1 MSPRHCNNAA
11 PADENSQV
19 CPRCGE
25 RHGESYGQL
34 MVGIQLTTEQLNSMI
49 TAETRAQLRTWLQQ
63 RFPYGVPP
71 MFRPLVDLVNGGQ

>member
-11 PADENSQV
+11 PADDSQI

-25 RHGESYGQL
+25 RHGENHGPVV
-34 MVGIQLTTEQLNSMI
+34 VGIQLTTEQLNSMI
-49 TAETRAQLRTWLQQ
+49 TAETRSQLRAWLQQ
-63 RFPYGVPP
+63 QFPYGAPP